1 MNPTEGEVQKLVGEV
16 KDGGNGFIAFQSF
29 LPLYVAV
36 AKKKDENTS
45 SAEDFIEGFRLIRKV
60 F

>member
-16 KDGGNGFIAFQSF
+16 KDAGNGFIAFQSF

-36 AKKKDENTS
+36 AKRKDENTS
-45 SAEDFIEGFRLIRKV
+45 TAEDFIEGFR
-60 F
+60 